1 MTGGRERP
9 RGAAGAAP
17 HHNLNEGDEIM
28 GKLLA
33 LLLAG
38 LVCVGGVSRGAD
50 GPNGILPGG
59 CVRDSA
65 PASQTIKVEMTG
77 KLRCVVT
84 QWNTG
89 EILFVTD
96 TVPANPSRSW
106 ALHTGLTID
115 GRTYLLDAGGNKAL
129 ARQLVPTAK
138 LLGQWAEVRGTLGG
152 KGDRVT
158 VTRLSLCLEK

>member
-1 MTGGRERP
+1 
-9 RGAAGAAP
+9 
-17 HHNLNEGDEIM
+17 M

-59 CVRDSA
+59 CVRDGA
-65 PASQTIKVEMTG
+65 AAQTVKVEMTG

-84 QWNTG
+84 HWYTG

-96 TVPANPSRSW
+96 TIPANPSRSW
-106 ALHTGLTID
+106 ALYTGLTID

-129 ARQLVPTAK
+129 ARQLAPTAK
-138 LLGQWAEVRGTLGG
+138 LLGQWAQVRGTLG
-152 KGDRVT
+152 KGDRLT
-158 VTRLSLCLEK
+158 VTSFSLSLEK